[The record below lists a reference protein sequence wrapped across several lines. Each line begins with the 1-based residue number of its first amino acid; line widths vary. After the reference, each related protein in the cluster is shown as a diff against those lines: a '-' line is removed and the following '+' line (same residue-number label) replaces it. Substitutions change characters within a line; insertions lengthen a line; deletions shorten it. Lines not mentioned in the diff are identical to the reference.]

1 MSIEK
6 VKNMCAST
14 KKAQSTIE
22 KYMQII
28 KKKQCIL
35 HYIQKI
41 EDNNVENDSFI

>member
-6 VKNMCAST
+6 SEKYVREHE
-14 KKAQSTIE
+14 KAQSTIE